1 MSVMNRTMRRLDA
14 AAQDL
19 RFAAR
24 QLRRRPAFTAIA
36 LLVIAAGIGVNAATL
51 SFLSA
56 VYARTLPVP
65 EAGRLVAIH
74 GVDARTARAVRL
86 EPAHV
91 AHVRAHASGFSGLAA
106 QDWAW
111 TWLSEG
117 DRSVEWRCGLVS
129 EEYFDLLRVTPFLG
143 RFFAEGDDESALVLS
158 HAAWIQTFD
167 GDPHVLGRGLRL
179 NQRFVTV
186 IGVAPR
192 GFGGV
197 HVGDGLDAWMVSM
210 EPSGTMVGRLLPGR
224 TVSGARAE
232 VLALAAQLP
241 PPPPGGTPPGLRL
254 EPLRGVEPEL
264 RESLEF
270 FPALFAGVTA
280 CVLLLACANLASLL
294 LARADSRRPEVAL
307 RLALGASRGRVIRQL
322 LTESV
327 LLAVAGGAL
336 GLVVA
341 VWVCRALEHL
351 LAYQLPETR
360 LVLDGT
366 IVAAS
371 IALSALTGVAFGL
384 APALQLTRARGLA
397 VEARHRR
404 VAGSWAVA
412 AQVAIGV
419 VLASSA
425 SLLLRSL
432 HAVAVRPGLDADRI
446 AHFRLRPSRLGHTP
460 ERAARYQREVL
471 RRLGAVPGVDQ
482 VTMARVAP
490 DRGWCCAIPIARP
503 GEPPF
508 EVDQNEIAPGYLA
521 TMGIPMLQGRDFEDG
536 DRDVVIVDESL
547 AARLWPAQPPVG
559 RELQVEG
566 RPHLVVGVA
575 RASHVLKA
583 GEGAYPYLYLPL
595 WSRAVRDVRLFVRT
609 SAPAAPLVHALR
621 REVVAVDPDVHVGQE
636 STLSARVAMTHQ
648 RERMMGAALQ
658 VAGAGAVLLGAIGLY
673 GVMACQVSRR
683 TREIGVRM
691 ALGAGPRQ
699 VAVWTIRRA
708 LAITSAGLTVGLIA
722 AWPASRLLKGL
733 LFAVSP
739 GDPGVLAA
747 AALVMLATC
756 LGASLVPAW
765 RAARVDPAVALRR
778 D

>member
-1 MSVMNRTMRRLDA
+1 
-14 AAQDL
+14 
-19 RFAAR
+19 
-24 QLRRRPAFTAIA
+24 
-36 LLVIAAGIGVNAATL
+36 
-51 SFLSA
+51 
-56 VYARTLPVP
+56 
-65 EAGRLVAIH
+65 
-74 GVDARTARAVRL
+74 
-86 EPAHV
+86 
-91 AHVRAHASGFSGLAA
+91 
-106 QDWAW
+106 
-111 TWLSEG
+111 
-117 DRSVEWRCGLVS
+117 
-129 EEYFDLLRVTPFLG
+129 
-143 RFFAEGDDESALVLS
+143 
-158 HAAWIQTFD
+158 
-167 GDPHVLGRGLRL
+167 
-179 NQRFVTV
+179 
-186 IGVAPR
+186 
-192 GFGGV
+192 
-197 HVGDGLDAWMVSM
+197 
-210 EPSGTMVGRLLPGR
+210 
-224 TVSGARAE
+224 
-232 VLALAAQLP
+232 
-241 PPPPGGTPPGLRL
+241 
-254 EPLRGVEPEL
+254 
-264 RESLEF
+264 
-270 FPALFAGVTA
+270 
-280 CVLLLACANLASLL
+280 
-294 LARADSRRPEVAL
+294 
-307 RLALGASRGRVIRQL
+307 
-322 LTESV
+322 
-327 LLAVAGGAL
+327 
-336 GLVVA
+336 
-341 VWVCRALEHL
+341 
-351 LAYQLPETR
+351 
-360 LVLDGT
+360 
-366 IVAAS
+366 
-371 IALSALTGVAFGL
+371 
-384 APALQLTRARGLA
+384 
-397 VEARHRR
+397 
-404 VAGSWAVA
+404 
-412 AQVAIGV
+412 
-419 VLASSA
+419 
-425 SLLLRSL
+425 
-432 HAVAVRPGLDADRI
+432 
-446 AHFRLRPSRLGHTP
+446 
-460 ERAARYQREVL
+460 
-471 RRLGAVPGVDQ
+471 
-482 VTMARVAP
+482 MARVAP

-521 TMGIPMLQGRDFEDG
+521 TMGIPVLQGRDFEDG